1 MTKTT
6 NIATLARTG
15 TKRKTSSGFCI
26 RYDIKSDKA
35 FLLQGDNEVYIPM
48 KRYKGHFDDNNN
60 YVIDAVLGT
69 W

>member
-1 MTKTT
+1 M

-26 RYDIKSDKA
+26 MYHRKSDKY
-35 FLLQGDNEVYIPM
+35 FLLQGDNEVHIPT
-48 KRYKGHFDDNNN
+48 KRYEGHFDDNNN
-60 YVIDAVLGT
+60 YVVDAVLGT